1 MDNNNK
7 GDDDNM
13 TMMDLLPVVVVVVVV
28 DTEVIRMLAD
38 TVVLPLKEVEEDGAP
53 RPSGTRSP
61 SIIHP
66 WEVVVVMV
74 ATFPWIPSAP
84 RHSRL

>member
-13 TMMDLLPVVVVVVVV
+13 TMMDLLPVVMVVVV
-28 DTEVIRMLAD
+28 DTEVIRMLDD

-66 WEVVVVMV
+66 WEVVVVTV